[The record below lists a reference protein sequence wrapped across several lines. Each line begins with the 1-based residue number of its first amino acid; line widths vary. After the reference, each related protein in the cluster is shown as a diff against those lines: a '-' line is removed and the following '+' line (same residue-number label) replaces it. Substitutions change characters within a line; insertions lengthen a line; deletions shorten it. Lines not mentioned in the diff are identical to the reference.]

1 MRYLDPKNDLVF
13 KRIFGE
19 HPHLLMSLLNELLPL
34 EVPITTIEYLP
45 TELVPRIPVFKNS
58 MVDVRCYDGNGRH
71 FIVEMQMLW
80 TDSFK
85 SRVVFNA
92 SKAYIKQ
99 IERGE
104 VYKNLEPVYSL
115 NIVNEVFEP
124 KLDHYFHHYKITH
137 TEHYDKIIEGL
148 EFVFIELPK
157 FKNKQIRD
165 KKLNVL
171 WLRFLSEIKD
181 GQEAIPEDF
190 KQEPEILEASEYA
203 KESAYTQTEL
213 EAYDRYWDSIS
224 SEKTLVT
231 EAYDEGKI
239 EGEQIGI
246 EKGKIKRDTEIIL
259 NGYKKGFS
267 IPQLALLTNL
277 SEEEVILILKENGIV
292 I

>member
-34 EVPITTIEYLP
+34 EVPIKKIKYLP
-45 TELVPRIPVFKNS
+45 TEMVPRIPVFKNS
-58 MVDVRCYDGNGRH
+58 IVDVRCYDENDRQ

-104 VYKNLEPVYSL
+104 EYKNLEPVYSL
-115 NIVNEVFEP
+115 SIVNEVFEP
-124 KLDHYFHHYKITH
+124 LLDDYFHHYKITH
-137 TEHYDKIIEGL
+137 TEHSDKIIEGL
-148 EFVFIELPK
+148 EFIFIELPK
-157 FKNKQIRD
+157 FKSKQIRD

-181 GQEAIPEDF
+181 GQEDIPDDF
-190 KQEPEILEASEYA
+190 KNDPSILEASEYA
-203 KESAYTQTEL
+203 KESAYTKSEL

-224 SEKTLVT
+224 SEKTLIT
-231 EAYDEGKI
+231 EAYDVGKVEGKI
-239 EGEQIGI
+239 EGKVE
-246 EKGKIKRDTEIIL
+246 GKIERDIEIIL
-259 NGYKKGFS
+259 NGYNNGFS
-267 IPQLALLTNL
+267 ITQLVQLTNL
-277 SEEEVILILKENGIV
+277 TEQEVLMILRDNGIEV
-292 I
+292 